1 MLVKRIVISLLLLT
15 VFYEGTAQVK
25 RIAMDEHVRR
35 TSIYPNPARSFVRI
49 QYKYASP
56 QPSALAVFN
65 FLGQKQ
71 MEMFQPGT
79 NVYIDLAEFKRGI
92 YIFQFRDKNGQIVD
106 SGKFQVEK

>member
-1 MLVKRIVISLLLLT
+1 MLVKRIFILLLLLAS
-15 VFYEGTAQVK
+15 FCEGSAQVK